1 LEGGENLIQIIDK
14 AIEPQEV
21 LNDLKANDSGSL
33 VMHIGIVRPSSE
45 GKKVSSIEYQIEKN
59 RAERELHQIVED
71 IKGKWQIQ
79 DIALL
84 RRIGKLVLGEII
96 LVAAIAAPHRKEA
109 FEACQY
115 AIERLRGMTSVQK
128 KEIYG

>member
-1 LEGGENLIQIIDK
+1 LIQIIDR
-14 AIEPQEV
+14 AIEPHEV

-45 GKKVSSIEYQIEKN
+45 GKKVTSVEYQIEKEE
-59 RAERELHQIVED
+59 AARELLQITGD
-71 IKGKWQIQ
+71 IKSKWQIQ

-84 RRIGKLVLGEII
+84 RRMGKLVLGEII
-96 LVAAIAAPHRKEA
+96 LIAAIAAPHRKDA

-128 KEIYG
+128 RENYE

>member
-1 LEGGENLIQIIDK
+1 LIQIIDK
-14 AIEPQEV
+14 AIEPQEI

-45 GKKVSSIEYQIEKN
+45 GKKVSSVEYQIEKDG
-59 RAERELHQIVED
+59 AERELHQIVGD
-71 IKGKWQIQ
+71 IKSKWQIQ

-84 RRIGKLVLGEII
+84 RRMGKLRLGEII
-96 LVAAIAAPHRKEA
+96 LVAAIAVPHRKKA

-115 AIERLRGMTSVQK
+115 AIERLRGMTSVK
-128 KEIYG
+128 KRENYG

>member
-1 LEGGENLIQIIDK
+1 MIQIIDR

-45 GKKVSSIEYQIEKN
+45 GKKVSLIQYQIDKDE
-59 RAERELHQIVED
+59 AERQLHQITGD

-84 RRIGKLVLGEII
+84 RRMGKLFLGEII
-96 LVAAIAAPHRKEA
+96 LIAAIAAPHRKDA

-128 KEIYG
+128 RENYE